1 MTQFTP
7 GLIIEILLIGLLGLT
22 VGYCMVLN
30 KRLAR
35 LRSSQQDLRQ
45 IITEL
50 STATQTAERA
60 IRGLKV
66 TTEEADLRLT
76 DKLHKAQLLARELSV
91 LTGGTTEP
99 AAPRAQA
106 EARPIAPADNKARPA
121 SAPKASSDA
130 PTDPEQWRR
139 IAMSRLGKAG

>member
-22 VGYCMVLN
+22 VGYCMILN
-30 KRLAR
+30 KRLSK

-45 IITEL
+45 IIMEL
-50 STATQTAERA
+50 STATQTAEHA

-76 DKLHKAQLLARELSV
+76 EKLHKAQLLTRELSV
-91 LTGGTTEP
+91 LTSGTAD
-99 AAPRAQA
+99 AAPPPAPAKAQA
-106 EARPIAPADNKARPA
+106 VAPGKARQK
-121 SAPKASSDA
+121 APLEGPS
-130 PTDPEQWRR
+130 DPEEWRR
-139 IAMSRLGKAG
+139 LAMSRLSKSG